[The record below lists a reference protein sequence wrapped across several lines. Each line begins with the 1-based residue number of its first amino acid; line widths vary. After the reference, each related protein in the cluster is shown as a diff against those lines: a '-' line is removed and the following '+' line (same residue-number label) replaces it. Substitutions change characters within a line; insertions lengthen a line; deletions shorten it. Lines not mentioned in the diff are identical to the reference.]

1 MVLNLLLACLEAEIC
16 VGERN
21 EHGSLCT
28 GYIVHSQGY
37 FSIVPK
43 GQVKKLRKFPQF
55 RGEGGEHPVFL
66 IFS

>member
-28 GYIVHSQGY
+28 GYIVPCYHVISRVDPLPPPM
-37 FSIVPK
+37 SC
-43 GQVKKLRKFPQF
+43 LRV
-55 RGEGGEHPVFL
+55 EE
-66 IFS
+66 